1 MENFII
7 RILARKRRKDK
18 RLKLHYGV
26 IVAVDPNSEK
36 KDKIINISLGGLAFS
51 YSNERTQ
58 FDEEF
63 EVDIYV
69 NDEIYLKKLK
79 VKLISDTEIGEVPFE
94 SVNVR
99 RLSGQ
104 FMWLTPVQKSD
115 LNSLLRKYGI
125 GKA

>member
-1 MENFII
+1 MKNFIV

-18 RLKLHYGV
+18 RHQVHEGV
-26 IVAVDPNSEK
+26 LVVVDPHSEK
-36 KDKIINISLGGLAFS
+36 KDKIIDISLGGLAFC
-51 YSNERTQ
+51 YDDERKRL
-58 FDEEF
+58 DEKF

-69 NDEIYLKKLK
+69 DNELYIKKLN
-79 VKLISDTEIGEVPFE
+79 VQLVSDAEIGEVPFE

-115 LNSLLRKYGI
+115 LNSLFRKYGI

>member
-1 MENFII
+1 MKDFLV
-7 RILARKRRKDK
+7 RIFAKKRRKDK
-18 RLKLHYGV
+18 RHQVHEGV
-26 IVAVDPNSEK
+26 LVVVDPHSGK
-36 KDKIINISLGGLAFS
+36 KDRIIDISLGGLAFS
-51 YSNERTQ
+51 YDDDRKRL
-58 FDEEF
+58 DEKF

-69 NDEIYLKKLK
+69 DNELYIKKLN
-79 VKLISDTEIGEVPFE
+79 VQLVSDAEVGEVPFE

-115 LNSLLRKYGI
+115 LNSLFRKYGI

>member
-1 MENFII
+1 MKNFII
-7 RILARKRRKDK
+7 RILARKRRKDERFK
-18 RLKLHYGV
+18 IHDGV
-26 IVAVDPNSEK
+26 IVVVDPNSEK
-36 KDKIINISLGGLAFS
+36 KDKIIDISLGGLAFS
-51 YSNERTQ
+51 YKNRGEE

-69 NDEIYLKKLK
+69 DNEIYLKKLK
-79 VKLISDTEIGEVPFE
+79 VKLISDIEIGEVPFE
-94 SVNVR
+94 SANVR

-115 LNSLLRKYGI
+115 LNSLFKKYGI

>member
-1 MENFII
+1 MKNFIV
-7 RILARKRRKDK
+7 RILAWKRRKDK
-18 RLKLHYGV
+18 RYRVHEGV
-26 IVAVDPNSEK
+26 LVFVDPDSEK
-36 KDKIINISLGGLAFS
+36 KDKIIDISLGGLAFS
-51 YSNERTQ
+51 YNNERKQ

-69 NDEIYLKKLK
+69 DDEIYLKKLK

-115 LNSLLRKYGI
+115 LNSLFRKYGI